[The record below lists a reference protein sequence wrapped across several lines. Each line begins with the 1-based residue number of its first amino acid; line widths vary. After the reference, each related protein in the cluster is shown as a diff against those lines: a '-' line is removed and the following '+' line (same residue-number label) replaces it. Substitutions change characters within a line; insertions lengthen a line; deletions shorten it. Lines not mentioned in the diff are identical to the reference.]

1 MPAADVHRRS
11 ANESSQE
18 KTMNRALFALA
29 LMIPAFAWAAPADLI
44 RGLPPGG
51 TWNQEVRKVIGA
63 LYDTNGNGL
72 LDTDAEIDAV
82 ECGIWKAVDEGVRR
96 DWRGSSVVSVYGFTA
111 GAFWSGG
118 ELGIPEAERD
128 HARAAMERCGIQP
141 AEGAPSGN
149 NAVSL
154 QGPAP
159 LFSATGRDI
168 SAEIKAIP
176 ATDTTAWGTAAG
188 KAFLAAYDANHSGG
202 IELNEELG
210 SVPCETW
217 SALDAGTSAGWS
229 GTGLRVIYGFDD
241 GLIWVGDTFGIDA
254 RLRSAAVIA
263 TAACGIGDPITEPG
277 PLIQG
282 LPDGGQDPWDA
293 FVRRAVLQAHD
304 ADKSGAIDRE
314 GELSAIACSTWKS
327 MDDGVRAGW
336 NSGIRQVYGLAP
348 DLTWVGQAVGIDESL
363 RAQSDAAAARCGL
376 LGPGEDGAII
386 GTGAVIDGIH
396 RASAAEEFDAAVAT
410 VLLQNYDADGSG
422 AINTAKEVKQIP
434 CAVWGTL
441 DQEVQAAWGG
451 TGVRTIYGF
460 GKQYIWVGYALGFD
474 EKVRKK
480 ADAAMAKCE

>member
-1 MPAADVHRRS
+1 
-11 ANESSQE
+11 
-18 KTMNRALFALA
+18 MNRALFALA
-29 LMIPAFAWAAPADLI
+29 TMIPAFAWAAPADLI

-51 TWNQEVRKVIGA
+51 TWNQEVRKVVGA

-96 DWRGSSVVSVYGFTA
+96 DWRGSSVLSVYGFTA

-149 NAVSL
+149 TTV
-154 QGPAP
+154 AP
-159 LFSATGRDI
+159 GGTAPGLSATGRDI

-176 ATDTTAWGTAAG
+176 AADTTAWGAMAG
-188 KAFLAAYDANHSGG
+188 KAFLAAYDANQNGG

-210 SVPCETW
+210 AVPCETW
-217 SALDAGTSAGWS
+217 RALDAGTAAGWG
-229 GTGLRVIYGFDD
+229 GTGVRVIYGFDD

-254 RLRSAAVIA
+254 KLRSAAVIA
-263 TAACGIGDPITEPG
+263 TAACGVGEPITEPAT
-277 PLIQG
+277 LIQG

-314 GELSAIACSTWKS
+314 GELSAISCATWKA
-327 MDDGVRAGW
+327 MDEGVRAGW
-336 NSGIRQVYGLAP
+336 TSGIRQVYGLAP
-348 DLTWVGQAVGIDESL
+348 ELTWVGQAVGLDEGL

-376 LGPGEDGAII
+376 IGPGEDSAMMGALGALSGLSS
-386 GTGAVIDGIH
+386 GTAGVVDGLKMAS
-396 RASAAEEFDAAVAT
+396 RAPDFDAAAAEVLVAA
-410 VLLQNYDADGSG
+410 YDSDGSG
-422 AINTAKEVKQIP
+422 SINTTKEVKQIP

-441 DQEVQAAWGG
+441 DQEVQAAWSG

-460 GKQYIWVGYALGFD
+460 SKKFIWVGYALGFD